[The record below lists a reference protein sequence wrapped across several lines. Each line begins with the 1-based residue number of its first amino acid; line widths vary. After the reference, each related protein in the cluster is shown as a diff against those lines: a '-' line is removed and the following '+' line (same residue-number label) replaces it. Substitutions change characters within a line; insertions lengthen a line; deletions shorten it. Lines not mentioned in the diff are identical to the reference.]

1 MDDPRHFFSKILN
14 RFKAVSCCSEDELF
28 RDRAFTDP
36 RRSDALARMRYFWKG
51 GLSRMHPRIGTGLSM
66 NESVSDKLYVQSFK
80 AIHHLSKDAAVF
92 LVRSLIISGIL
103 MSEPARIR

>member
-1 MDDPRHFFSKILN
+1 MDDPRHCFSKTLN

-28 RDRAFTDP
+28 RDRALTDP

-51 GLSRMHPRIGTGLSM
+51 GLSRMHPRIGIGLSM
-66 NESVSDKLYVQSFK
+66 DESISDKLYVHPFK

-103 MSEPARIR
+103 TSEPARMR

>member
-1 MDDPRHFFSKILN
+1 
-14 RFKAVSCCSEDELF
+14 
-28 RDRAFTDP
+28 
-36 RRSDALARMRYFWKG
+36 
-51 GLSRMHPRIGTGLSM
+51 MHPRIGTGLSM

-92 LVRSLIISGIL
+92 LVRSFIISGIL